1 MAAANTSRSNNE
13 LAGKLQQQAATTGNA
28 PAATPSQT
36 IGAYM
41 ERMKSQI
48 AEALPKHMS
57 IDRLSRIA
65 LTTIR
70 TNPKLLECTVP
81 SLMAAVMQAAQLG
94 LEPGLLG
101 QCYFV
106 PFKNNK
112 KGITEVQFII
122 GYKGMIDLARRSGH
136 IQSIGAHVVYEN
148 DYLELTYGLEDSLKH
163 IPWHVRSDV
172 KMNDAGPI
180 KGAYMVAKFKDGGH
194 QVHYMPYAEILKHRD
209 RSNGY
214 QNAIKYNRTDNP
226 WITDEPEMCMKTV
239 TRSGWKWLPIS
250 IEVADAVDKDET
262 VRSDIS
268 QADGDFIDITPTQ
281 VDESE
286 GQDESGDPEGE
297 ELGRVAEGID

>member
-1 MAAANTSRSNNE
+1 MATSKSTGE
-13 LAGKLQQQAATTGNA
+13 LAGKLQTQAAAGGNA
-28 PAATPSQT
+28 PAATPAQT

-41 ERMKSQI
+41 EKMKSQI

-81 SLMAAVMQAAQLG
+81 SLMGAVMQSAMLG

-112 KGITEVQFII
+112 KNITEVQFII

-136 IQSIGAHVVYEN
+136 IQSIVAHVVYEN
-148 DYLELTYGLEDSLKH
+148 DFLELTYGLEESLKH
-163 IPWHVRSDV
+163 IPWYVRADEKQS
-172 KMNDAGPI
+172 KSGAI
-180 KGAYMVAKFKDGGH
+180 KGAYMVAKFKDGGY
-194 QVHYMPYAEILKHRD
+194 QVHFMPYEDILKHRD

-214 QNAIKYNRTDNP
+214 QNAVKYGRKDNP
-226 WITDEPEMCMKTV
+226 WFTDEPEMCMKTV
-239 TRSGWKWLPIS
+239 IRSGWKWLPIS
-250 IEVADAVDKDET
+250 VEEASAINRDER
-262 VRSDIS
+262 VVSDIS
-268 QADGDFIDITPTQ
+268 VAATGDFIDISGGS
-281 VDESE
+281 VDEDGPPENQLS
-286 GQDESGDPEGE
+286 DELDPE
-297 ELGRVAEGID
+297 ELERQMNAG